1 MKKYYPPLARVLFCM
16 FLSICA
22 RQTSGQTQTERF
34 ISTSPNTNGFY
45 EYLPREYSQDSTK
58 TFPLIIF
65 MHGAGQLG
73 NGTTQ
78 LPLLLQTPIPGL
90 IAKGGF
96 PDSFVVNGKTYEFI
110 VISPQFAYWPN
121 GGDVSSVIQYAEA
134 HYRVDTGRIYLTGL
148 SMGGDVTWEF
158 ASYSQWAGLV
168 AAIVPIS
175 SDSNYLGLAGAEAMA
190 GANLPIFATHNKDDP
205 FYPCADDIYNIDLV
219 NSVTPHINPTA
230 QFRMFYN
237 SGHDAWDSTYNP
249 NSNLYQGLNIYEWM
263 LLYTRDSGGNS
274 PPPPAPPTI
283 TSFSPAT
290 GGLGLTVAISG
301 SGFTGANAVSFGG
314 VEASAFTIQSD
325 NKIIA
330 IVGNGASGSVQV
342 TNPSGTASLA
352 GFRFINAPVINAF
365 TPTSGPKGATVT
377 IVGSG
382 FTGASSVTFGGVAAS
397 QFTVVSDS
405 VISAI
410 VNYGASGVVEVISPG
425 GAATLLGFQFL
436 APPAIS
442 TFTPASGGAGTT
454 VTISGSGF
462 TSASSVTFGGVAAS
476 AFTLVSDSMISA
488 IVDSGA
494 SGSVVVS
501 TPYGTA
507 ALAGFSFLLPPPPV
521 IPLGF
526 ITFTAVPIGSLKP
539 EVELAWTDSSEQDNR
554 YFIVQRSTD
563 SIQFSTLDTVST
575 ILGMLTAYSY
585 TEIDPD
591 PPAGPDYYRVLQVHL
606 DGTASVLPVRKVITG
621 EGPGVTPSGP
631 EAPGMWLSPN
641 PATTTLYVTIG
652 GSVSESLELR
662 LVDIRGNVLRE
673 WLFHKTGNNWVQPVD
688 IGDLVAGTYFIQA
701 FGENWHAAR
710 EFIKR

>member
-1 MKKYYPPLARVLFCM
+1 M

-96 PDSFVVNGKTYEFI
+96 PDSFVVNGKAYEFI

-158 ASYSQWAGLV
+158 ASYPQWAGLV

-175 SDSNYLGLAGAEAMA
+175 SDSISLGGAEAMA
-190 GANLPIFATHNKDDP
+190 AENLPIFATHNKDDP
-205 FYPCADDIYNIDLV
+205 LYPCADDIYNVDLV

-249 NSNLYQGLNIYEWM
+249 NSKLYEGLNIYQWM
-263 LLYTRDSGGNS
+263 LLYTRDPGGNT

-283 TSFSPAT
+283 TSFTPTS
-290 GGLGLTVAISG
+290 GGLGQTVSISG

-314 VEASAFTIQSD
+314 VAVSGFTIVSD
-325 NKIIA
+325 NQIIA
-330 IVGNGASGSVQV
+330 IVGHGASGSVQV

-352 GFRFINAPVINAF
+352 GFRFIEIPVISSF
-365 TPTSGPKGATVT
+365 TPTSDPKAATVT
-377 IVGSG
+377 IRGSG
-382 FTGASSVTFGGVAAS
+382 FTGASSVTFGGVPAMT
-397 QFTVVSDS
+397 FTVVSDS

-410 VNYGASGVVEVISPG
+410 VGAGASGDVLVTGPG
-425 GAATLLGFQFL
+425 GTADLAGFQFL
-436 APPAIS
+436 APPSIRS
-442 TFTPASGGAGTT
+442 FTPASGGQGST
-454 VTISGSGF
+454 VTITGAGF
-462 TSASSVTFGGVAAS
+462 VSAASVTFGGVGAS
-476 AFTLVSDSMISA
+476 AFTIVSDSMISA

-501 TPYGTA
+501 SPYGTA
-507 ALAGFSFLLPPPPV
+507 TLAGFHFNLPPPV
-521 IPLGF
+521 LFPLGF
-526 ITFTAVPIGSLKP
+526 TSFTAVPIGSVTP
-539 EVELAWTDSSEQDNR
+539 EVQLSWSDSSETENR
-554 YFIVQRSTD
+554 YFVVERSID
-563 SIQFSTLDTVST
+563 SIQFSSIDTVNA
-575 ILGMLTAYSY
+575 ILGVLTGESYSDV
-585 TEIDPD
+585 DPN
-591 PPAGPDYYRVLQVHL
+591 PPPGPDYYRVLQYHL
-606 DGTASVLPVRKVITG
+606 NGTASVSPVRKVITG
-621 EGPGVTPSGP
+621 RGPGATPTSP
-631 EAPGMWLSPN
+631 ETIGLWVSPN
-641 PATTTLYVTIG
+641 PATSTLYVTIG
-652 GSVSESLELR
+652 GGVSESLELR
-662 LVDIRGNVLRE
+662 VVDISGNVLKE
-673 WLFHKTGNNWVQPVD
+673 WLFQKTANNWIQQVD

-701 FGENWHAAR
+701 FGKDWHSAR
-710 EFIKR
+710 AFIKR